1 MSLASA
7 RRQSENLTRSS
18 LLVYQS
24 PAMAYYKPLARTL
37 LQVEVDMREIVK
49 LMVLARAN

>member
-18 LLVYQS
+18 LLGYQS
-24 PAMAYYKPLARTL
+24 PAMAYYKPLARM

-49 LMVLARAN
+49 LMVLAHAN